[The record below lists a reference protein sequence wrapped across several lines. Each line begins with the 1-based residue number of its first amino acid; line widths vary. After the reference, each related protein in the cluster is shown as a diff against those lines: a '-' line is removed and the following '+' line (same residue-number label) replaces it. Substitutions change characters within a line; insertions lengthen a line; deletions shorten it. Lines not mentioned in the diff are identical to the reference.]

1 MSPAGWAALIAGVGL
16 LLNAFVIYA
25 GRLARYRCVLMP
37 VHIIFTDTDLSFTFV
52 LMNSGNRYVALTSL
66 ALAIEPFGTTSHEG
80 ASARLKSRDRP
91 AHGSTFSLS
100 GRCRSLLWNVLSGYS
115 SPPAGDADADGIK
128 KVLWRRDVL
137 HWYSAVASSYSDWSA
152 LYPIPLIQLVADHY
166 SFRSG
171 RSQVYLQPVVLRPT
185 LEYTYSP
192 AAMYSSPPAG
202 DADADG
208 IKKVLWR
215 MAVIVTDSE
224 GCSTGTPLG
233 GIEIWRQ
240 ALSSSPSLRK
250 SDSGSALYPI
260 PLMDRRNWWP
270 ID

>member
-1 MSPAGWAALIAGVGL
+1 MSPAGWTALIAGVGL
-16 LLNAFVIYA
+16 LLTAFVIYA

-66 ALAIEPFGTTSHEG
+66 ALAIEPFGTTSHAG
-80 ASARLKSRDRP
+80 ASARLKS
-91 AHGSTFSLS
+91 
-100 GRCRSLLWNVLSGYS
+100 
-115 SPPAGDADADGIK
+115 
-128 KVLWRRDVL
+128 
-137 HWYSAVASSYSDWSA
+137 
-152 LYPIPLIQLVADHY
+152 
-166 SFRSG
+166 
-171 RSQVYLQPVVLRPT
+171 VYLQPVVLRPGEMQVVT

-240 ALSSSPSLRK
+240 ALSSSPPLRK